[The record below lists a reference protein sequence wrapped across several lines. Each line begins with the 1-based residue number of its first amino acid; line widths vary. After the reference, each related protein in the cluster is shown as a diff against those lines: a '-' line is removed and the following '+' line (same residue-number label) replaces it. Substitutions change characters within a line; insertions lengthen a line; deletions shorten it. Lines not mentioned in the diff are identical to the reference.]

1 MRASTRPHSSS
12 SSVPTSPSAPGSA
25 TRAPIWCRR
34 RSASSVHSCAPTSD
48 SERAARL
55 RETRTSRSSGRAGR
69 TATGERTVRRPPGL
83 LGRRSDSG
91 VTTTLL
97 RPPRHRPIMAHD
109 QGVCLVAAGPRS
121 RAGGRR
127 RRSPRGT
134 VARLTPPG
142 ERCSVRA
149 AAPRRPGERS
159 PGRIGHTA
167 RRADVTYVSNLPVI
181 APKRSIPT
189 VTPTHS
195 RPPDPPR
202 ARCRQVDAVDH
213 DRTEDQVRRVATRDR
228 STAGAPAA
236 LGVLLLAVLFLLA
249 VPGTARAAV
258 AGCVADAA
266 TGCINGTIRTADQQ
280 PAVGV
285 VLDVEGPGGTT
296 QATTDAEGRWT
307 AAVTE
312 AGTYTVTLD
321 EATLPAGESLR
332 DPAQNPRTVTVAL
345 GSSAGALFPLG
356 APADTGGNGS
366 DEDPDAAPDPESTAP
381 ADTAGEVGAPVG
393 SSDTGSF
400 SWGRLAQ
407 QASSGLVFGVLLALA
422 SVGLSLIYG
431 TTGLSNFAHGEQVT
445 LGAIVAYLA
454 VQSFGLPLLVAG
466 VVAVLVGAAYFLLGT
481 RVGRATRAVSDN
493 PALAAASGIT
503 VDRIVRL
510 VWVLGAALAALGGV
524 LMGLYLNATSWNMGG
539 ALLLLMFAAVT
550 LGGLGQAFGALAGSI
565 VIGLVVEMSNLV
577 IPSDMRYAGA
587 LLILILVL
595 LLRPQG
601 ILGRA
606 ERIG

>member
-1 MRASTRPHSSS
+1 
-12 SSVPTSPSAPGSA
+12 
-25 TRAPIWCRR
+25 
-34 RSASSVHSCAPTSD
+34 
-48 SERAARL
+48 
-55 RETRTSRSSGRAGR
+55 
-69 TATGERTVRRPPGL
+69 
-83 LGRRSDSG
+83 
-91 VTTTLL
+91 
-97 RPPRHRPIMAHD
+97 
-109 QGVCLVAAGPRS
+109 
-121 RAGGRR
+121 
-127 RRSPRGT
+127 
-134 VARLTPPG
+134 
-142 ERCSVRA
+142 
-149 AAPRRPGERS
+149 
-159 PGRIGHTA
+159 
-167 RRADVTYVSNLPVI
+167 
-181 APKRSIPT
+181 
-189 VTPTHS
+189 
-195 RPPDPPR
+195 
-202 ARCRQVDAVDH
+202 
-213 DRTEDQVRRVATRDR
+213 
-228 STAGAPAA
+228 
-236 LGVLLLAVLFLLA
+236 VLLLAVLFLLA

-285 VLDVEGPGGTT
+285 VLDVEGPGGST

-312 AGTYTVTLD
+312 AGQYTVTLD
-321 EATLPAGESLR
+321 ETTLPAGESLR

-356 APADTGGNGS
+356 APAGGGGGDAGS

-381 ADTAGEVGAPVG
+381 ADSAGEVGAPVG

-445 LGAIVAYLA
+445 LGAILAYVGCQIL
-454 VQSFGLPLLVAG
+454 GLPLVVSGVLAVAVGAASGWLQDAGMWRPLRRRRVGLTQLMIVTIGLSMALQYAFQFFFGGGALRIVTTTPTMITLGPVRISATSLWSLLIAAVVLAG
-466 VVAVLVGAAYFLLGT
+466 VAYFLLGT

-503 VDRIVRL
+503 VERVVRL

-565 VIGLVVEMSNLV
+565 VIGLVVELSNLV

>member
-1 MRASTRPHSSS
+1 M
-12 SSVPTSPSAPGSA
+12 
-25 TRAPIWCRR
+25 
-34 RSASSVHSCAPTSD
+34 
-48 SERAARL
+48 
-55 RETRTSRSSGRAGR
+55 
-69 TATGERTVRRPPGL
+69 
-83 LGRRSDSG
+83 
-91 VTTTLL
+91 
-97 RPPRHRPIMAHD
+97 
-109 QGVCLVAAGPRS
+109 
-121 RAGGRR
+121 
-127 RRSPRGT
+127 
-134 VARLTPPG
+134 
-142 ERCSVRA
+142 
-149 AAPRRPGERS
+149 
-159 PGRIGHTA
+159 
-167 RRADVTYVSNLPVI
+167 
-181 APKRSIPT
+181 
-189 VTPTHS
+189 
-195 RPPDPPR
+195 
-202 ARCRQVDAVDH
+202 
-213 DRTEDQVRRVATRDR
+213 RRVATRDR
-228 STAGAPAA
+228 STAGVPAA

-249 VPGTARAAV
+249 APGTARAAV

-285 VLDVEGPGGTT
+285 VLDVEGPGGST

-312 AGTYTVTLD
+312 AGEYTVTLD
-321 EATLPAGESLR
+321 ETTLPAGESLR

-345 GSSAGALFPLG
+345 GSSTGALFPLG
-356 APADTGGNGS
+356 AAPGGSGS

-381 ADTAGEVGAPVG
+381 ADSAGEVGAPVG

-454 VQSFGLPLLVAG
+454 VQSFGMPLLVAG
-466 VVAVLVGAAYFLLGT
+466 VVAVLVGAASGWLQDAGIWHPLRRRRVGTTQQMIVTIGLSMALQYTYQFFFGGGALRIVTTTPTMVTLGPVRISTTSLWSLLIAAAVLAGVAYFLLGT

-565 VIGLVVEMSNLV
+565 VIGLVVELSNLV

>member
-1 MRASTRPHSSS
+1 M
-12 SSVPTSPSAPGSA
+12 
-25 TRAPIWCRR
+25 
-34 RSASSVHSCAPTSD
+34 
-48 SERAARL
+48 
-55 RETRTSRSSGRAGR
+55 
-69 TATGERTVRRPPGL
+69 
-83 LGRRSDSG
+83 
-91 VTTTLL
+91 
-97 RPPRHRPIMAHD
+97 
-109 QGVCLVAAGPRS
+109 
-121 RAGGRR
+121 
-127 RRSPRGT
+127 
-134 VARLTPPG
+134 
-142 ERCSVRA
+142 
-149 AAPRRPGERS
+149 
-159 PGRIGHTA
+159 
-167 RRADVTYVSNLPVI
+167 RRA
-181 APKRSIPT
+181 
-189 VTPTHS
+189 
-195 RPPDPPR
+195 
-202 ARCRQVDAVDH
+202 
-213 DRTEDQVRRVATRDR
+213 ATRDR
-228 STAGAPAA
+228 STAGALAA
-236 LGVLLLAVLFLLA
+236 LGVLLLSLLLLLA
-249 VPGTARAAV
+249 DPGTARAAS

-285 VLDVEGPGGTT
+285 VLDVDGPGGASS
-296 QATTDAEGRWT
+296 ATTDADGRWT
-307 AAVTE
+307 VAVTA
-312 AGTYTVTLD
+312 AGEYTVTLD
-321 EATLPAGESLR
+321 VATLPAGETLR
-332 DPAQNPRTVTVAL
+332 DPAGNPRTVTVAL
-345 GSSAGALFPLG
+345 GSSTGALFPLG
-356 APADTGGNGS
+356 DPPAGVSGGS
-366 DEDPDAAPDPESTAP
+366 DDATEPEPGSTAP
-381 ADTAGEVGAPVG
+381 AADGEVGAPAG
-393 SSDTGSF
+393 SSDSGSF

-445 LGAIVAYLA
+445 LGAIVAYLG
-454 VQSFGLPLLVAG
+454 VQSLGLPLLVAG
-466 VVAVLVGAAYFLLGT
+466 VLAVLVGAASGWLQDAGIWHPLRRRRVGTTQQMIVTIGLSMALQYTYQFFFGGGALRIVTTTPTMVTLGPVRISATSLWSLLIAAVVLAGVAYFLLGT